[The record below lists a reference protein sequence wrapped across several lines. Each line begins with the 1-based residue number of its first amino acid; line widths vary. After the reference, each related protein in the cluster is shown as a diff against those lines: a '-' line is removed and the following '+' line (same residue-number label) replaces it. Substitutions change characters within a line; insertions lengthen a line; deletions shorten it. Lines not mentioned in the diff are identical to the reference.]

1 MKKKFLAAAIGAM
14 LVGGTAFAGLTDT
27 VRVSQDGVGDALIAP
42 AYFIGGGMT
51 TDLKVINTSMTQS
64 AVAKVVFHHPTSSVE
79 VLDFLI
85 YLTPGD
91 VWKATVD
98 CKTVAADGS
107 CAVSRV
113 TSADGSMQYD
123 VLTYV
128 DANGNALN
136 GQTATDVPFASAAA
150 PAVIESG
157 NAVDGRAPLP
167 NQGYVTIKE
176 ARAAN
181 VANPQGKFAPGVL
194 KTAVKA
200 NYDAAVG
207 VGPDETPNVLTGT
220 VTANAGA
227 LGSATLPMVAL
238 ANYDNA
244 VKLVIGTDS
253 FTANSYHGASDL
265 EDALWGNNYVV
276 PYKVAADAVSLVT
289 FTFPTKLAYTGFV
302 EGQYPFGTSG
312 PKDTCNLQANADC
325 SGKAG
330 AADVIVSATA
340 FDNEENTRIA
350 LFNISPL
357 PQSATVRVP
366 EFGWLL
372 IGSDSKSALNVG
384 NYKEGWLNVT
394 YSAPSIALATQSNG
408 AAAVNAGRSGVPG
421 IVTVMN
427 KQAGNFTWAY
437 AASAR

>member
-27 VRVSQDGVGDALIAP
+27 VRVSQDGVGDFLVAP

-64 AVAKVVFHHPTSSVE
+64 AVAKVVFHHPTTSAE
-79 VLDFLI
+79 ILDFLI

-98 CKTVAADGS
+98 CKTVAADGT

-136 GQTATDVPFASAAA
+136 GQTATDVPFASAVA

-157 NAVDGRAPLP
+157 NAVDGRSPLP
-167 NQGYVTIKE
+167 NQGYVTIVE
-176 ARAAN
+176 SRAAS
-181 VANPQGKFAPGVL
+181 VANPQGKFAPGVA

-227 LGSATLPMVAL
+227 LGSATLPMVAVQNFDNSVKQVVATNTGL
-238 ANYDNA
+238 A
-244 VKLVIGTDS
+244 
-253 FTANSYHGASDL
+253 SYHAVSDL
-265 EDALWGNNYVV
+265 EDAIWGNNFVV

-289 FTFPTKLAYTGFV
+289 FTFPTKLAYSNAV
-302 EGQYPFGTSG
+302 EGQYPFGTSRAG
-312 PKDTCNLQANADC
+312 VDAIN
-325 SGKAG
+325 SVVVG
-330 AADVIVSATA
+330 AADVTISATA

-357 PQSATVRVP
+357 PTSSTVRVP

-372 IGSDSKSALNVG
+372 IGNSNGSALNVG
-384 NYKEGWLNVT
+384 NYKEGWLNVVYT
-394 YSAPSIALATQSNG
+394 APVAAVATQSNG
-408 AAAVNAGRSGVPG
+408 AAAVNAGRTGVPG
-421 IVTVMN
+421 LVTVMN

>member
-14 LVGGTAFAGLTDT
+14 LVGGSAFAGLTDT
-27 VRVSQDGVGDALIAP
+27 VRVSTDGVGDFLVAP

-51 TDLKVINTSMTQS
+51 TDLKVINTSLTQS
-64 AVAKVVFHHPTSSVE
+64 VVAKVVFHHPTTSAE
-79 VLDFLI
+79 ILDFLI

-98 CKTVAADGS
+98 CKTPNATTGNCD
-107 CAVSRV
+107 VSRV

-128 DANGNALN
+128 DANGQQLN
-136 GQTATDVPFASAAA
+136 GQTATDVPFASATA

-157 NAVDGRAPLP
+157 NAVDGRSPLP
-167 NQGYVTIKE
+167 NQGYVTIVE
-176 ARAAN
+176 SRAAS
-181 VANPQGKFAPGVL
+181 VANPQGKFAPGVV

-227 LGSATLPMVAL
+227 LGSATLPLVAVQNFDNSVKQVVATNTGL
-238 ANYDNA
+238 A
-244 VKLVIGTDS
+244 
-253 FTANSYHGASDL
+253 SYHAVSDL
-265 EDALWGNNYVV
+265 EDAIWGNNFVV
-276 PYKVAADAVSLVT
+276 PYKVASDAVSLVT
-289 FTFPTKLAYTGFV
+289 FTFPTKLAYSNAV
-302 EGQYPFGTSG
+302 EGQYPFGTSR
-312 PKDTCNLQANADC
+312 
-325 SGKAG
+325 AG
-330 AADVIVSATA
+330 VDSISPAATSPVVVGGADVTISATA

-357 PQSATVRVP
+357 PTSSTVRVP

-372 IGSDSKSALNVG
+372 IGNSNGSALNVG
-384 NYKEGWLNVT
+384 NYKEGWLNVVYT
-394 YSAPSIALATQSNG
+394 APVAAAATQSNG
-408 AAAVNAGRSGVPG
+408 AAAVNAGRTGVPG
-421 IVTVMN
+421 LVTVMN

>member
-14 LVGGTAFAGLTDT
+14 LVGGSAFAGLTDT
-27 VRVSQDGVGDALIAP
+27 VRVSGDGVGDLLVAP
-42 AYFIGGGMT
+42 AYFIGGGMSS
-51 TDLKVINTSMTQS
+51 DLKVINTSQTDS
-64 AVAKVVFHHPTSSVE
+64 VVAKVVFHHPTTSAE

-98 CKTVAADGS
+98 CKTVGTDGN

-128 DANGNALN
+128 DASGNALN
-136 GQTATDVPFASAAA
+136 GQTATDVPFASATS

-157 NAVDGRAPLP
+157 NSVDGRSPLP
-167 NQGYVTIKE
+167 NQGYVTIVE
-176 ARAAN
+176 SRAAK

-200 NYDAAVG
+200 NYDASVG

-227 LGSATLPMVAL
+227 LGSATLPMLAVQNFDNSVKQVVATNTGL
-238 ANYDNA
+238 A
-244 VKLVIGTDS
+244 
-253 FTANSYHGASDL
+253 SYHSVADL
-265 EDALWGNNYVV
+265 EDALWTNNYVV
-276 PYKVAADAVSLVT
+276 PYKVAADAISLVT
-289 FTFPTKLAYTGFV
+289 FTFPTKLAYSNAV
-302 EGQYPFGTSG
+302 EGQYPFATSTARDAIG
-312 PKDTCNLQANADC
+312 
-325 SGKAG
+325 AG
-330 AADVIVSATA
+330 VVGGADVTVSATA

-350 LFNISPL
+350 MFNISPL
-357 PQSATVRVP
+357 PQSSTVRVP

-372 IGSDSKSALNVG
+372 IGNTNAHALNVG
-384 NYKEGWLNVT
+384 NYKEGWLNVVYT
-394 YSAPSIALATQSNG
+394 APATAAATQSNG
-408 AAAVNAGRSGVPG
+408 NAAVNATRSGAPG
-421 IVTVMN
+421 VVTVMN

-437 AASAR
+437 VAAAR

>member
-14 LVGGTAFAGLTDT
+14 LVGGSAFAGLTDT
-27 VRVSQDGVGDALIAP
+27 VRVSSDGVGDLLVAP

-51 TDLKVINTSMTQS
+51 TDLKVINTSMTDS
-64 AVAKVVFHHPTSSVE
+64 VVAKVVFHHPVTSAE

-98 CKTVAADGS
+98 CKTVGADGN

-128 DANGNALN
+128 DPTTNGTLN
-136 GQTATDVPFASAAA
+136 GQTATDVPFASASA

-157 NAVDGRAPLP
+157 NAVDGRSPLP
-167 NQGYVTIKE
+167 NQGYVTIVESRSAK
-176 ARAAN
+176 
-181 VANPQGKFAPGVL
+181 VANGQGKFAPGVA

-227 LGSATLPMVAL
+227 LGSATLPLLAVSNFDNSVKQVVATNTGL
-238 ANYDNA
+238 A
-244 VKLVIGTDS
+244 
-253 FTANSYHGASDL
+253 SYHTVGDL
-265 EDALWGNNYVV
+265 EDALWTNNYVV
-276 PYKVAADAVSLVT
+276 PYKVATDAISLVT
-289 FTFPTKLAYTGFV
+289 FTFPTKLAYSNAV
-302 EGQYPFGTSG
+302 EGQYPFALSTSRDAIG
-312 PKDTCNLQANADC
+312 
-325 SGKAG
+325 AG
-330 AADVIVSATA
+330 VVGGADVTVSATA

-350 LFNISPL
+350 MFNISPL
-357 PQSATVRVP
+357 PQSSTVRVP

-372 IGSDSKSALNVG
+372 IGNDAKSTLNVG
-384 NYKEGWLNVT
+384 TYKEGWLNVVYT
-394 YSAPSIALATQSNG
+394 APATAAATQSNG
-408 AAAVNAGRSGVPG
+408 NAAVNASRLGAPGV
-421 IVTVMN
+421 VTVMN
-427 KQAGNFTWAY
+427 KQPGNFTWAY